1 MWFFRSSGTGYVAT
15 EIIKKQ
21 HMKIGIEAQRIFR
34 EKKHGMDIVVLELI
48 RHLQK
53 IDLKNNYVVFV
64 KPGPDNSCIKETANF
79 KIVLLSGGIYPVWE
93 QFVLPKAVEKEN
105 CDILHCTSNTAPL
118 SINIPLV
125 LTLHDI
131 IYMESLSFFTKGASL
146 YQKFGNLYRRIIV
159 PRIVKK
165 TDKIITVSKF
175 EKKRIVEYFGL
186 NNDKLSVVYNGVGR
200 HFVKINEQSKNQLIK
215 NKYKLPDKFIFFLG
229 NTDPKKNT
237 LRVLKAY
244 ELYLRKSSKKL
255 PLVVSDFN
263 KKILKQSLSKINAE
277 NIIDNIYLTG
287 YISNMDLPAVYS
299 QSELFLYP
307 SLRESFGIP
316 IIEAMACGV
325 PVITSNTS
333 SMPEISG
340 EAAVL
345 INPFNVQEITNA
357 MITIEDNLESRNHLI
372 QTGLKQAEKFL
383 WEIMAQKV
391 LNIYQ
396 KIEQL
401 KQ

>member
-1 MWFFRSSGTGYVAT
+1 
-15 EIIKKQ
+15 
-21 HMKIGIEAQRIFR
+21 MKIGIEAQRIFR

-64 KPGPDNSCIKETANF
+64 KQGPDNSCIKETSNF
-79 KIVLLSGGIYPVWE
+79 KIVQLSGGIYPVWE
-93 QFVLPKAVEKEN
+93 QFVLPKAVEKEK

-131 IYMESLSFFTKGASL
+131 IYMESLSLFTKGASL

-200 HFVKINEQSKNQLIK
+200 HFVKINEQSKNHLIK
-215 NKYKLPDKFIFFLG
+215 KKYKLPDKFIFFLG

-287 YISNMDLPAVYS
+287 YIPNMDLPAVYS

-316 IIEAMACGV
+316 IVEAMACGV

-345 INPFNVQEITNA
+345 IDPFNVQEITNA

-372 QTGLKQAEKFL
+372 QTGFKQTEKFL
-383 WEIMAQKV
+383 WEVMAQKV

-396 KIEQL
+396 KIELL

>member
-1 MWFFRSSGTGYVAT
+1 
-15 EIIKKQ
+15 
-21 HMKIGIEAQRIFR
+21 MKIGIEAQRIFR

-79 KIVLLSGGIYPVWE
+79 KIVQLSGGIYPVWE
-93 QFVLPKAVEKEN
+93 QWALPKAVEKEK

-118 SINIPLV
+118 SIKIPLV

-131 IYMESLSFFTKGASL
+131 IYMERLSFFKKGASL

-186 NNDKLSVVYNGVGR
+186 NNNKLSVVYNGVGR
-200 HFVKINEQSKNQLIK
+200 HFVKINEQSKKQFIS
-215 NKYKLPDKFIFFLG
+215 NKYNLPDKFIFFLG

-263 KKILKQSLSKINAE
+263 KKLLKQSLSKINAE

-345 INPFNVQEITNA
+345 INPFNVPEIADA
-357 MITIEDNLESRNHLI
+357 MIKVEENLEYRKHLI
-372 QTGLKQAEKFL
+372 QAGLKQAEKFL
-383 WEIMAQKV
+383 WEVMAQKV

>member
-1 MWFFRSSGTGYVAT
+1 
-15 EIIKKQ
+15 
-21 HMKIGIEAQRIFR
+21 MKIGIEAQRIFR